1 MSRRLLLSFVV
12 LVALSGAAF
21 GVGLPSGWRAW
32 RYSRLI
38 RTSPIVSPTFCSVHL
53 VTDVFPHSENSLA
66 DLRIIDENGAEVPYS
81 VKAETGGI
89 KTESRC
95 ADLREISYVPG
106 QYTQVLLDLGKQ
118 PSFHNAVRISTPE
131 SNFMYWVE
139 VAASDDTRVWRIVK
153 TRAPISR
160 FQRENLEGN
169 QAIRYSQNNARYL
182 RLHILE
188 TARQFSVTSADIYFN
203 SEIVEPVRE
212 PIPVK
217 LDADSSAPS
226 SVTRWHA
233 DFDSAHFPLS
243 DLAFET
249 HQPEFFRAVRFQTSE
264 DGKEWMLAGAG
275 EIYRYKVGDKLEESL
290 LVPLHGAPG
299 PRHWRIEVLNQND
312 APLDALSARLLMNSR
327 KVYFEQKPGHSY
339 RLLYGNPRAESPR
352 YDLERLVNVSAKPK
366 STAIQAELRP
376 EELTANYSD
385 PRPLTERHPNLL
397 WLALAFAV
405 VLLAYAALRALKLPA
420 SQTS

>member
-12 LVALSGAAF
+12 LVALSAAAF
-21 GVGLPSGWRAW
+21 AVGLPSGWRAW

-38 RTSPIVSPTFCSVHL
+38 RISPIVSPTFCSVHL
-53 VTDVFPHSENSLA
+53 AIDVFPHSENSLA

-81 VKAETGGI
+81 MNAETGGS

-95 ADLREISYVPG
+95 ADLRENSYVAG
-106 QYTQVLLDLGKQ
+106 QYTQILLDLGKQ
-118 PSFHNAVRISTPE
+118 PSFHNTVKISTPE

-169 QAIRYSQNNARYL
+169 QVIRYSQNNARYL

-188 TARQFSVTSADIYFN
+188 TARKFSVTGADIYFN

-212 PIPVK
+212 PVPLQLV
-217 LDADSSAPS
+217 ADSSAPS
-226 SVTRWHA
+226 SVTRWRA

-249 HQPEFFRAVRFQTSE
+249 RQPEFFRAVRFQTSE
-264 DGKEWMLAGAG
+264 DGKEWMFAGAG

-290 LVPLHGAPG
+290 LVPLHGARG
-299 PRHWRIEVLNQND
+299 PRQWRIEVLNQND
-312 APLDALSARLLMNSR
+312 APLDARSARLLMNSR

-339 RLLYGNPRAESPR
+339 RLLYGNPRAPSPH
-352 YDLERLVNVSAKPK
+352 YDLEQLLKVSAKPK
-366 STAIQAELRP
+366 STAIQAELGP
-376 EELTANYSD
+376 EELTAHYSD
-385 PRPLTERHPNLL
+385 PRPFTERHPNLL

-405 VLLAYAALRALKLPA
+405 VLLAYTALRALKPPA